1 MFFRNQKPKQVTF
14 ADRLA
19 SLEQAGFTTQ
29 MESGGHC
36 RVTRN
41 GCGTVVADL
50 GGGKV
55 GMGKPGVLLGGEIAL
70 LVNRGYQMFLRAPSG
85 KEAPAL
91 APHLKALHAFEED
104 LREALGLV
112 SLYNVALGTTSDD
125 HLYDRVE
132 QRDSGPRHQPW
143 EK

>member
-1 MFFRNQKPKQVTF
+1 MVVRKQEGKEVRVGDWL
-14 ADRLA
+14 ARLK
-19 SLEQAGFTTQ
+19 EFGFTTHS
-29 MESGGHC
+29 EAGGHS
-36 RVTRN
+36 RVTRD
-41 GCGTVVADL
+41 GCATVVADL

-55 GMGKPGVLLGGEIAL
+55 GMGKPGMLLGNEIAM
-70 LVNRGYQMFLRAPSG
+70 LVNRGYQMFLRTPSG

-91 APHLKALHAFEED
+91 ATHLKALHAFEED

-132 QRDSGPRHQPW
+132 QRDNGPHHQPW